1 MVGVSILKGFCK
13 GEREREWIYR
23 EKGIF
28 EYFCTCL
35 YIVVNDPVD
44 WGKDIQ
50 VILTLLFWK
59 SIELVGALLHCSSI

>member
-13 GEREREWIYR
+13 GERERERER

-50 VILTLLFWK
+50 VIPTLLF
-59 SIELVGALLHCSSI
+59 